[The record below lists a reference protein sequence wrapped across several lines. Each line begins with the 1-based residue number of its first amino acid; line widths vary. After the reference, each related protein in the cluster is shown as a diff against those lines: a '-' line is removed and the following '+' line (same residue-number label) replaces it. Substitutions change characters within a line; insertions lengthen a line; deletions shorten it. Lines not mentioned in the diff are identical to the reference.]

1 MNHLSYLQAVVM
13 GLLQGVTELFPV
25 SSLGHSLLVPAWI
38 GGSWS
43 DLVTQQGSKSATPFL
58 AFIVALHVATAF
70 ALIAFQW
77 RDWLQVLG
85 GVGDLARDR
94 RMRTP
99 RSRLLVLLVA
109 ATIPI
114 GIIGLVL
121 DKPLRHLFSHP
132 LAAAIFLTLNGLVL
146 LAVEL
151 LTRRARRTPV
161 RAHAADAGG
170 AELDFSGTGFGEAIA
185 IGTSQALALL
195 PGISRSGVTISAGLL
210 RGWSHERAVHFAF
223 LLATPVILAA
233 GVLKVP
239 ELFGPEG
246 DGIRGQVIV
255 GFVVAF
261 VAAYAA
267 ARWLTR
273 FLRTRTLYPFV
284 IYCLIAG
291 IVSIIRFA

>member
-1 MNHLSYLQAVVM
+1 M

-43 DLVTQQGSKSATPFL
+43 ALVTQQDSKGATPFL
-58 AFIVALHVATAF
+58 AFIVALHVATAL
-70 ALIAFQW
+70 ALIVFQW

-85 GVGDLARDR
+85 GIGDLVRDR
-94 RMRTP
+94 KITT
-99 RSRLLVLLVA
+99 SRARLAALLIA

-121 DKPLRHLFSHP
+121 DKPLRTVFSHP
-132 LAAAIFLTLNGLVL
+132 LAAAIFLTANGVVL
-146 LAVEL
+146 FIVER
-151 LTRRARRTPV
+151 LTQRARTQPQP
-161 RAHAADAGG
+161 AHSADEGH
-170 AELDFSGTGFGEAIA
+170 AETDFSRTGFVEAIA
-185 IGTSQALALL
+185 IGTSQVLALL

-210 RGWSHERAVHFAF
+210 RGWSHEKAVHFAF

-246 DGIRGQVIV
+246 KGIGGEVIV

-261 VAAYAA
+261 AAAYVS
-267 ARWLTR
+267 ARFLTR

-291 IVSIIRFA
+291 IISIIRFA

>member
-1 MNHLSYLQAVVM
+1 MSHLTYLQASVM
-13 GLLQGVTELFPV
+13 GLLQGVTELVPI

-38 GGSWS
+38 GGSWA

-85 GVGDLARDR
+85 GVGDVARDR
-94 RMRTP
+94 RISTP
-99 RSRLLVLLVA
+99 RARLLALLVA

-132 LAAAIFLTLNGLVL
+132 IAAAIFLTANGLVL
-146 LAVEL
+146 LTVEL
-151 LTRRARRTPV
+151 LTQRTG
-161 RAHAADAGG
+161 RKSRGSHSAGEGG
-170 AELDFSGTGFGEAIA
+170 AELDFSHTGFGEAIA

-233 GVLKVP
+233 GVLKIP

-246 DGIRGQVIV
+246 KGIGGQVLV
-255 GFVVAF
+255 GFVIAF
-261 VAAYAA
+261 IAAYAA

-291 IVSIIRFA
+291 VASIIRFA